1 VLHLG
6 ENQLS
11 GSIPPA
17 LGELA
22 SLEMLT
28 LYRNRLTD
36 SSDRLDPPGAW
47 WPRLPVAPAP

>member
-36 SSDRLDPPGAW
+36 SCW
-47 WPRLPVAPAP
+47 EHMNCPVS